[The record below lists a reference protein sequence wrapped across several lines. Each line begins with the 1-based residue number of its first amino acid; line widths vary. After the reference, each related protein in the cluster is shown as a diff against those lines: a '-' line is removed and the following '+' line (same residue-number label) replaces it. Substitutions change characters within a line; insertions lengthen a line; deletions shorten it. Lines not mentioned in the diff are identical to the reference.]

1 MYSINLSPPG
11 KYIDM
16 KSIFKSILY
25 LLFWS
30 VLVQCTKSECTGI
43 YAPVCGADGKSYRNI
58 CLARAAG
65 NTSSSEG
72 ICTNI
77 TPATVRYYGDQA
89 DSKCTWLLE
98 IEEDSTNIITRWFT
112 PELPESL
119 KVENQKVEVN
129 FLPND
134 IAFNCIIDGEEQ
146 LIIYMD
152 LIGIEAN

>member
-1 MYSINLSPPG
+1 M
-11 KYIDM
+11 
-16 KSIFKSILY
+16 
-25 LLFWS
+25 
-30 VLVQCTKSECTGI
+30 QCTKSECTGI